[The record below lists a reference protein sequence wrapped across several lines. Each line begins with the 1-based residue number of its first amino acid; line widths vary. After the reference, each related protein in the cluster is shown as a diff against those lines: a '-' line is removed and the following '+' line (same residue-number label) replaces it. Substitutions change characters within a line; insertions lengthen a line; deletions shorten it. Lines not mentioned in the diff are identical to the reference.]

1 MEARDPATLSYPAA
15 PRRQV
20 QVAASPAAA
29 RGARGA
35 LLLRRL
41 GGLLLIWSIP
51 GLLSVT
57 AVYFVVQQE
66 EPELRFGTALLWQYP
81 PWLFWAFATLPILA
95 LGRRFRLELGSLRK
109 AIPIHLAFLVV
120 VSAGC
125 MATAIS
131 FGRLAGRPWYLE
143 HSLLEMLPLSTLKN
157 LPSALV
163 SYGVVLAVSYALD
176 YQRRFREGELAQAQL
191 ATQLATAQLDALKM
205 QLHPHFLFNTLNAI
219 SVLVRKQET
228 ACAVRMLTGVSELLR
243 MALHNTGRQR
253 VPLKQELD
261 FLERYLELEQ
271 ARFQDRLQI
280 YRHIDPST
288 LDAQVPNLLLQPLVE
303 NALKHGISRR
313 AAAGRVE
320 LRAVR
325 RGDRLHLEVR
335 DDGPGLRP
343 GWDAGE
349 GIGLAN
355 VRARLSQ
362 LYGPEHVFLLE
373 NHPEG
378 GVRAHLELPFSCEEQ
393 EAA

>member
-1 MEARDPATLSYPAA
+1 MEARTPAPLPLPAA
-15 PRRQV
+15 PRRQEE
-20 QVAASPAAA
+20 AAAPPAATHASP
-29 RGARGA
+29 A

-41 GGLLLIWSIP
+41 AILLAIWSIP
-51 GLLSVT
+51 GLLSAT

-66 EPELRFGTALLWQYP
+66 EPQLRFGTALLWQYP
-81 PWLFWAFATLPILA
+81 PWLFWAFATPPILV
-95 LGRRFRLELGSLRK
+95 LGRRYRLELGSLRT
-109 AIPIHLAFLVV
+109 AIPVHLAFLVV

-125 MATAIS
+125 MATAIF

-163 SYGVVLAVSYALD
+163 SYLGVLAVSYALD
-176 YQRRFREGELAQAQL
+176 YHRRFREGELAQAQL
-191 ATQLATAQLDALKM
+191 ATQLAQAQLDALKM

-243 MALHNTGRQR
+243 MALHNTGRQH

-280 YRHIDPST
+280 HRHIEPSA

-303 NALKHGISRR
+303 NALKHGIARR

-320 LRAVR
+320 LWASR

-343 GWDAGE
+343 GWETGG

-355 VRARLSQ
+355 VRARLRQ
-362 LYGPEHVFLLE
+362 LYGAGHVFLLE

-378 GVRAHLELPFSCEEQ
+378 GARARLELPFSCEEE